1 MKSKILYKNILLSTL
16 GVFIFAFFA
25 QGILNSVYRNT
36 LDERIHDTVEA
47 TRLDLEAQFNQNEV
61 SQNLIQSYAKEG
73 YFIEIKDKFNALET
87 ESKTLQDLKHEHE
100 DHYETI
106 LKYFGSEFA
115 IYDGKIH
122 LDKDYD
128 LSIYTFRPNFIHED
142 EMLGLENFDE
152 ALFWIT
158 VGALISSLI
167 GALWISTREIKE
179 EITFVNVLKNI
190 SLNEHFIPTKSQKA
204 ALLTLN
210 HLSFKLS
217 QQKDLIKDAS
227 NKLSHELRTPITA
240 LNLIFENIEYGL
252 IEMNAGTIQ
261 NIQSEITRIQKLAED
276 LKTLEDT
283 KLELLDEP
291 KEETDL
297 QALLDHVIFLFSI
310 EAQNKKVETKLDLKV
325 TSIFVSK
332 YRFLQV
338 LINLYSNAIK
348 YTNTFGTITIRSFIK
363 NQNIHIQIMNT
374 IDEKVTLDHQS
385 IFDAYV
391 TTQGEGLGLN
401 ITQEML
407 HAQNASVKVI
417 EHNQT
422 FGFEIVLNNY

>member
-158 VGALISSLI
+158 VGALIISLI

-240 LNLIFENIEYGL
+240 LNLIFENIENKK
-252 IEMNAGTIQ
+252 IERNAGTIQ
-261 NIQSEITRIQKLAED
+261 NIQSGITRIPLLA
-276 LKTLEDT
+276 
-283 KLELLDEP
+283 
-291 KEETDL
+291 
-297 QALLDHVIFLFSI
+297 
-310 EAQNKKVETKLDLKV
+310 
-325 TSIFVSK
+325 
-332 YRFLQV
+332 
-338 LINLYSNAIK
+338 
-348 YTNTFGTITIRSFIK
+348 
-363 NQNIHIQIMNT
+363 
-374 IDEKVTLDHQS
+374 
-385 IFDAYV
+385 
-391 TTQGEGLGLN
+391 
-401 ITQEML
+401 
-407 HAQNASVKVI
+407 
-417 EHNQT
+417 
-422 FGFEIVLNNY
+422 